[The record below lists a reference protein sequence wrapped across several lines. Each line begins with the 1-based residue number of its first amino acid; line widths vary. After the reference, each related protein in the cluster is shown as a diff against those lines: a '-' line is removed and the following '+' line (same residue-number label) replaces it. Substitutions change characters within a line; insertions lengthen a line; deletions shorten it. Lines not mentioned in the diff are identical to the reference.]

1 MLRLHP
7 ETSRAV
13 LDELALGLVLVDPS
27 GRVTWAN
34 AHALRLLDRTLAEVI
49 GREVLA
55 LSLPYAVPGL
65 RDDEPALAVQ
75 GPLIGLTQRAPTAG
89 GTVLT
94 VCERS
99 HPLVGF
105 LGALV
110 SGLPGRVAANGM
122 LPRAAL
128 KGRLEAEVSRSRRY
142 ANPLSCIT
150 VAIRANDLAATGN
163 ALARVLKEQLRWV
176 DVLGQWSEDTLLV
189 VLPETTAEAATALRA
204 KLVDAFAQAV
214 AAGAIAPGAF
224 AIGCAA
230 WQRGDSAER
239 IVTRA
244 RASAR
249 NPRAGTLRSV
259 R

>member
-7 ETSRAV
+7 EISRAV
-13 LDELALGLVLVDPS
+13 LDELALGLVLVDAR
-27 GRVTWAN
+27 GLVTWAN
-34 AHALRLLDRTLAEVI
+34 AHALVLVDRTLDELV
-49 GREVLA
+49 GRDVRA
-55 LSLPYAVPGL
+55 LSLPYTAPDP
-65 RDDEPALAVQ
+65 RDGEPALAVH
-75 GPLIGLTQRAPTAG
+75 GPLIGLTQRAAATG
-89 GTVLT
+89 GAILT

-110 SGLPGRVAANGM
+110 SGLPGRVAANGV
-122 LPRAAL
+122 LPRAAV

-142 ANPLSCIT
+142 TNPLSCIT
-150 VAIRANDLAATGN
+150 VAIRDADPDATGS

-176 DVLGQWSEDTLLV
+176 DVLGQWSDDVLLV

-214 AAGAIAPGAF
+214 VEGAIARGSF

-239 IVTRA
+239 IVARA
-244 RASAR
+244 LASAR
-249 NPRAGTLRSV
+249 ERRSASLRSV